1 MEVKTQS
8 DRFFGDRGLYLNDVL
23 LSLYNPELSLFEA
36 PYKIKKKCYLF
47 ICLADARR
55 MWLFEQTFLPVGEVW
70 LMHNSDM
77 QCTVVG
83 REESK
88 G

>member
-1 MEVKTQS
+1 MAIIKWHFIDS
-8 DRFFGDRGLYLNDVL
+8 LHNPD
-23 LSLYNPELSLFEA
+23 LSIFVVSYVTPS
-36 PYKIKKKCYLF
+36 KIKKKCYLF